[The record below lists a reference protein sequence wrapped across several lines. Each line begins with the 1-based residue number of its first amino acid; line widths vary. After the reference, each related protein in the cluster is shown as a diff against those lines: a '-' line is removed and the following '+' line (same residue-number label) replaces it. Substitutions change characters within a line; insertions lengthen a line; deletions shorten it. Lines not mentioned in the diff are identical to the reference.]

1 MVASSVP
8 PQSPVLS
15 IVRPAICSIDGMAT
29 DANKRVVERFIH
41 EVLAAGRVEAI
52 DELVAPDFVSHTWDM
67 TDAGRDK
74 LRDTT
79 PQMHARLSDVEMSI
93 EDLVAEDG
101 QVVARLTSSA
111 TPTGDFMGVP
121 AAGKRY
127 TIGEIHWFRLRDGKL
142 VEHWHQIDGL
152 GLMRQIGAKS

>member
-1 MVASSVP
+1 MS
-8 PQSPVLS
+8 
-15 IVRPAICSIDGMAT
+15 T
-29 DANKRVVERFIH
+29 DANKRIVQRFVDD
-41 EVLAAGRVEAI
+41 VLAAGRVEAI

-79 PQMHARLSDVEMSI
+79 PQMHARLTDVRMTV
-93 EDLVAEDG
+93 EDLVAEGD
-101 QVVARLTSSA
+101 QVVARLTSTA

-127 TIGEIHWFRLRDGKL
+127 TIGEIHWFRLHDGQL

-152 GLMRQIGAKS
+152 GLMRQLSAN

>member
-1 MVASSVP
+1 MS
-8 PQSPVLS
+8 
-15 IVRPAICSIDGMAT
+15 T
-29 DANKRVVERFIH
+29 DANKQLVERFVR
-41 EVLAAGRVEAI
+41 EVLAGGQVDAI
-52 DELVAPDFVSHTWDM
+52 DELVGPDFVSHTWDM

-74 LRDTT
+74 LKATT
-79 PQMHARLSDVEMSI
+79 PQMHQRLADVEMSI

-111 TPTGDFMGVP
+111 TPTGDFMGMP

-127 TIGEIHWFRLRDGKL
+127 TIGELHWFRVRDGRL

-152 GLMRQIGAKS
+152 GLMRQLGAKS

>member
-1 MVASSVP
+1 M
-8 PQSPVLS
+8 
-15 IVRPAICSIDGMAT
+15 T
-29 DANKRVVERFIH
+29 NKRLVQRFVD
-41 EVLAAGRVEAI
+41 EVLAAGRVETI

-74 LRDTT
+74 LKDTT
-79 PQMHARLSDVEMSI
+79 PQMHPRLTDVPMTV
-93 EDLVAEDG
+93 EDLVAEGD
-101 QVVARLTSSA
+101 QVVARLTSTA

-127 TIGEIHWFRLRDGKL
+127 TIGEIHWFRLRDGQL

-152 GLMRQIGAKS
+152 GLMRQLSGD